1 MPDPSNTQEKIIIA
15 KRKCLKRTTREQL
28 NCSIN
33 TKGPWKIIYPLQFA
47 QEPGQTNALKAILN
61 FFITIVLTI
70 ASWCLGILKKEI
82 IQLVETFLVLGG
94 TAGGVTYGVIIQP
107 QINSYNETTTMM
119 PAIGNMFKMIPWPE
133 DGCFEYLTCAEF
145 NCWEL
150 ACLPTCSQRL
160 EKECPPNCTP
170 YSWFVYCYLLP
181 CNAKPGAVRWYIS
194 LYSNSFKRIQNGK
207 LEHHADKLNRVV
219 MAEAELGHY
228 HYHQKMSIMY
238 LLLNIFC
245 IGTALVAAVTSIKK
259 SI

>member
-1 MPDPSNTQEKIIIA
+1 MPDPSNKIIIA
-15 KRKCLKRTTREQL
+15 KRKCLKGTTREQL

-33 TKGPWKIIYPLQFA
+33 TKGPWKKICTLQFA

-133 DGCFEYLTCAEF
+133 DGCFEYPTCAEF

-150 ACLPTCSQRL
+150 ACLPTCTQRL
-160 EKECPPNCTP
+160 EKECPDNCTP
-170 YSWFVYCYLLP
+170 YS
-181 CNAKPGAVRWYIS
+181 
-194 LYSNSFKRIQNGK
+194 
-207 LEHHADKLNRVV
+207 
-219 MAEAELGHY
+219 
-228 HYHQKMSIMY
+228 
-238 LLLNIFC
+238 
-245 IGTALVAAVTSIKK
+245 
-259 SI
+259 